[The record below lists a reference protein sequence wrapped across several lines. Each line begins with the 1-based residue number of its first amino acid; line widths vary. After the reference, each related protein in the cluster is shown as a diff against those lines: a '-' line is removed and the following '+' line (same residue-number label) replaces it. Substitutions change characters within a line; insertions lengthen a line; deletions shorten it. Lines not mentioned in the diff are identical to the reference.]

1 MLSALGEFLLPFQ
14 KETAMISDLN
24 QLDLESRYTYAD
36 YLTWRFEERVE
47 LIGGRIHHMSPAPNL
62 EHQRVA
68 ARLQGI
74 IFQLL
79 ESQPCEVFHAPF
91 DVRLPLPPTRLRD
104 DKIDTVVQPD
114 ICVVCDPAK
123 LDSKGCIGAPD
134 WVIEILSPGT
144 SRKDFTEK
152 FEVYQH
158 AGVREYW
165 LIHPHEQT
173 LLVYRLDESGVFVGR
188 QLPYLR
194 GDRVPSGVFPGW
206 EVDLDRVFPAP

>member
-1 MLSALGEFLLPFQ
+1 MLSALGDFCYLFK
-14 KETAMISDLN
+14 KETAMIRDLN
-24 QLDLESRYTYAD
+24 QLDLQARYTYAD

-62 EHQRVA
+62 EHQRVSG
-68 ARLQGI
+68 RLNAM
-74 IFQLL
+74 IFQYL
-79 ESQPCEVFHAPF
+79 EGQSCEVFSAPF
-91 DVRLPLPPTRLRD
+91 DVRLPLPPSRLRD

-114 ICVVCDPAK
+114 FCVVCDPAK
-123 LDSKGCIGAPD
+123 LDSRGCLGAPD

-173 LLVYRLDESGVFVGR
+173 LLVYLSDSSGRFVGR